1 MPGQGLYDRRQAE
14 LVAAG
19 CDGFVEGRSMVVLRG
34 TTGGRPSL
42 PSGRWLRMLLDCYC
56 EDMGSERGVEW
67 SCANSQSLTEPL
79 HRGDRDAVPDHSR

>member
-1 MPGQGLYDRRQAE
+1 MTGGKPSLSRPGATASSRDEAWLCYVARR
-14 LVAAG
+14 
-19 CDGFVEGRSMVVLRG
+19 
-34 TTGGRPSL
+34 GGRPSL

-56 EDMGSERGVEW
+56 ENMGSERGVEW